1 MRNDL
6 DTVVAAANAVAD
18 QQGFVHCR
26 VHSYQERILVFECSD
41 YLSAERYCGQR
52 QLLDS
57 KAWIDDKTPTLVF
70 VRQP

>member
-6 DTVVAAANAVAD
+6 DAVVATANAMAD
-18 QQGFVHCR
+18 QHGFVHCR
-26 VHSYQERILVFECSD
+26 VQSYEERILVFECAD

-57 KAWIDDKTPTLVF
+57 KAWIDDRTPTLVF